1 MKYAILSDI
10 HGNLEALETVLAHAK
25 ENGCENYICG
35 GDVVGYNANPAEC
48 MAVVREMD
56 MPCVKGNHDEYVAD
70 EAMDLTTFNPIAAA
84 AVEWTREQL
93 SEKQLKWLKELRYLA
108 YNREKD
114 QPKFCIVHATMD
126 SPRSWG
132 YVQDIEGAACSFT
145 YQTTPVCFHG
155 HTHVPVAFTEDR
167 QKITYSLYET
177 VEVKD
182 NKRYFINVGSVGQ
195 PRDGDPRAAYAIY
208 DTEEAVIELYRLDYD
223 LEKTQGKIRAAG
235 LPDRLAERLALGK

>member
-25 ENGCENYICG
+25 ENGCDKYICG
-35 GDVVGYNANPAEC
+35 GDVVGYNANPSEC
-48 MAVVREMD
+48 MTMVREME

-70 EAMDLTTFNPIAAA
+70 ESMDLTTFNPVAAA

-93 SEKQLKWLKELRYLA
+93 SADQLKWLKQLRYL
-108 YNREKD
+108 RLID
-114 QPKFCIVHATMD
+114 SFSVVHATMD
-126 SPRSWG
+126 GPRGWG
-132 YVQDIEGAACSFT
+132 YVQSKMDAAASFT

-167 QKITYSLYET
+167 LDITHSFYET
-177 VEVKD
+177 VKVED

-208 DTEEAVIELYRLDYD
+208 DTEEAVIELHRLDYD

-235 LPDRLAERLALGK
+235 LPDRLADRLAQGK